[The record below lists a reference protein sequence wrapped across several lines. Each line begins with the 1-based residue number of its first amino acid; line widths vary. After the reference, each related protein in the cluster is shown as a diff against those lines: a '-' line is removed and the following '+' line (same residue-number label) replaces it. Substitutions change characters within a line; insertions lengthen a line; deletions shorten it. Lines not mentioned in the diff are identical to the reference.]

1 MPDIISTPPSDS
13 AGKQD
18 DSNKDEGFLK
28 SAWHK
33 LMNTTKGNESENKP
47 AEQSEEQS
55 KKESNET
62 KKDEAKDEAKNDEQK
77 KSSSGS
83 Q

>member
-1 MPDIISTPPSDS
+1 MADRISTPPSDS

-62 KKDEAKDEAKNDEQK
+62 KKDETKNDEEQK